1 MFTFKKIVKKLNKNF
16 KTIKKIKLLKSKNI
30 LDKNSRTQWDY
41 PDFTIIEDI
50 DSYQNEFL
58 SKSVE
63 DVGVYEEITYLSPKF
78 RGNYTNYYLHCSVNM
93 TSGYEDYE
101 IIEYKC

>member
-1 MFTFKKIVKKLNKNF
+1 MFKYKKIFHKLNKNF
-16 KTIKKIKLLKSKNI
+16 KKIKKIKLLKSKNI
-30 LDKNSRTQWDY
+30 LDKNSSTRWDY

-63 DVGVYEEITYLSPKF
+63 EKDVGLYEEINYLSPKF
-78 RGNYTNYYLHCSVNM
+78 RGNYTDYYLHL
-93 TSGYEDYE
+93 
-101 IIEYKC
+101 IIMKL